1 MDMFED
7 AIMYFE
13 KGGLVMWPLLFCSF
27 AVFTIAVERFL
38 FYRAADSGNA
48 FKLKYCE
55 LLAVNDMSGAAE
67 LAQGTPGL
75 ISQTMYQAASTTSTI
90 EDLTD
95 YLENELDILT
105 ALLKNKLD
113 YLGVITTLS
122 PLLGLLGTIIGMIG
136 AFSIFNLE
144 AGAPLAITG
153 GVGEALIATASGL
166 CVAIIS
172 LCFHSYYTHRMDA
185 ILTNAERCC
194 TALIQARKRSAR
206 P

>member
-13 KGGLVMWPLLFCSF
+13 KGGLVMWPLLFCSL

-185 ILTNAERCC
+185 ILADAERCC